1 MYAELHAISN
11 YSFLRG
17 ASHPHELVEQAAK
30 LGYSAIA
37 ITDEC
42 SFAGIVKAHEA
53 AKKHQIRLLVGAE
66 FRLAEGVF
74 VFLAK
79 NRKGYGQ
86 ISQLITSSRRR
97 AEKGAYQLQFTELL
111 DGLDECI
118 LLWKPQPLEP
128 ELDTRVQIEDQL
140 QAYQAQCLTVGLA
153 LVSAFANR
161 CYLLM
166 ERSLLAGEALKLQ
179 LWQKLAE
186 HLQIE
191 CVAAGNVR
199 MHCEQR
205 QKLQDVLTCIRYGTQ
220 LEHAGALLLAN
231 TETALKPLN
240 AIAKRYSK
248 AWIDNSLVI
257 AKQCEF
263 SLDELRYEYPS
274 EVVPSHLTASEY
286 LAQEVEKGATWRFNN
301 EVPKAV
307 KLQYVKELQLIK
319 DMQYEYFF
327 LTIYDIVQFAKSQHI
342 LHQGR
347 GSAANSVVC
356 YCLGITEVDPTKVNM
371 LFERFVSKERDEP
384 PDIDVDFEH
393 ERREEIIQYIY
404 SKYGRERAALAATV
418 ISYRFK
424 SAMGDVGKALGIDR
438 QHIEHILH
446 SVDRRDSEFDWLS
459 QLEAKGLVPKE
470 GIGQYLL
477 PLVQEILGFP
487 RHLSQHVGG
496 FIISSGPLSELVPVE
511 NAAMADRTVIQW
523 DKDDLESL
531 GLLKVDVLALG
542 MLTAIRKCFELITQT
557 HSQTQAQSNTQNQ
570 TYDNLS
576 LQNRHS
582 LDNSLEPYQTQQ
594 VKPFSMAD
602 ICWEQAEV
610 YQMLQRGDS
619 IGVFQVESR
628 AQTSML
634 PRLKPKCYYDLVV
647 QIAIVRPGPIQGD
660 MVHPYLR
667 RRDGLEQVSYP
678 SAEVEAVLSR
688 TMGVPIFQEQVI
700 QLAMVAAGFSGGEA
714 DKLRRAMASWKR
726 SGELQQFETKLLN
739 GMQSRGYST
748 EFAEQIYRQ
757 IKGFGEYGFPES
769 HSASFALLAYVSAY
783 LKYHYP
789 AAFCCALL
797 NSQPMGFYSPSQLIQ
812 DVKRHGVNVL
822 PVCVNQSQ
830 WQHTLESNEH
840 GEQQLRLGFRLVKG
854 LNQKECARLV
864 EVRPKQGFHQ
874 LEQIYQL
881 GIACHE
887 LETLASANAFVTLAG
902 HRHQVRWQLSACQQS
917 LPLFA
922 EDELNQLD
930 RVKGAQDKSH
940 QSPNSELIQDGS
952 KQRAHTIKH
961 IQVEREST
969 PKLAPPTAAE
979 SMQADYAYTGMTLG
993 EHPMAMLRARSR
1005 LARSCLHNCIT
1016 AEALE
1021 GCRSGQVVTVAG
1033 LVVGRQRPSTASGV
1047 TFITLEDETGNVNL
1061 VVWSATARSQ
1071 RQAYLVS
1078 KIMKVSGV
1086 LERQSGVTHVV
1097 AGKLEDISH
1106 ELDKLSVRSRDFH

>member
-30 LGYSAIA
+30 LGYRAIA

-42 SFAGIVKAHEA
+42 SFAGIVKAHDA
-53 AKKHQIRLLVGAE
+53 AKKHQIRLLIGSE
-66 FRLAEGVF
+66 FQLEQGVF
-74 VFLAK
+74 VLLAK
-79 NRKGYGQ
+79 NRQGYGQ
-86 ISQLITSSRRR
+86 ISRLITLARRR
-97 AEKGAYQLQFTELL
+97 AEKGAYQLQFSELL
-111 DGLDECI
+111 TGCDECI
-118 LLWKPQPLEP
+118 LLWQPRALESGS
-128 ELDTRVQIEDQL
+128 EVDCDVSAQIK
-140 QAYQAQCLTVGLA
+140 AYQTQLLTIGQQLITV
-153 LVSAFANR
+153 FAKR

-179 LWQKLAE
+179 LWQSLAE
-186 HLQIE
+186 HLQME

-199 MHCEQR
+199 MHSEAR
-205 QKLQDVLTCIRYGTQ
+205 QKLQDVLTCIRHGTQ
-220 LEHAGALLLAN
+220 LERAGALLLAN
-231 TETALKPLN
+231 AETALKPLN
-240 AIAKRYSK
+240 AIVKRYPK
-248 AWIDNSLVI
+248 AWIDNSLKI
-257 AKQCEF
+257 AKQCQF

-274 EVVPSHLTASEY
+274 EVVPRHLTASEY
-286 LAQEVEKGATWRFNN
+286 LAQEVEKGAAWRFNN
-301 EVPKAV
+301 KVPSAV
-307 KLQYVKELQLIK
+307 KLQYVKELNLIK
-319 DMQYEYFF
+319 EMQYEYFF

-371 LFERFVSKERDEP
+371 LFERFVSKERNEP

-404 SKYGRERAALAATV
+404 RKYGRDRAALAATV

-446 SVDRRDSEFDWLS
+446 SVDRRDNEYDWLS
-459 QLEAKGLVPKE
+459 QLQAKGLVPQE

-477 PLVQEILGFP
+477 PLVQQILAFP

-511 NAAMADRTVIQW
+511 NAAMPDRTVIQW

-542 MLTAIRKCFELITQT
+542 MLTAIRKCFELI
-557 HSQTQAQSNTQNQ
+557 SQSQLSQQA
-570 TYDNLS
+570 
-576 LQNRHS
+576 
-582 LDNSLEPYQTQQ
+582 
-594 VKPFSMAD
+594 FSMAD
-602 ICWEQAEV
+602 IKWEQAEV
-610 YQMLQRGDS
+610 YQMLQQGDS

-667 RRDGLEQVSYP
+667 RRDGLEKVSYP
-678 SAEVEAVLSR
+678 STEVEAVLSR

-714 DKLRRAMASWKR
+714 DQLRRAMASWKR
-726 SGELQQFETKLLN
+726 SGELQQFEAKLLS
-739 GMQSRGYST
+739 GMQSRGYSIA
-748 EFAEQIYRQ
+748 FAEQIYRQ

-812 DVKRHGVNVL
+812 DVKRHGVTVL

-830 WQHTLESNEH
+830 WQHSLESDEN
-840 GEQQLRLGFRLVKG
+840 GVQQLRLGFRLVKG

-864 EVRPKQGFHQ
+864 KLRPEHGFDK

-881 GIACHE
+881 GISRHE
-887 LETLASANAFVTLAG
+887 LEVLASANAFIHLAG
-902 HRHQVRWQLSACQQS
+902 HRHQVRWQLSACQQT

-922 EDELNQLD
+922 ETELNQLD
-930 RVKGAQDKSH
+930 KTGNAGK
-940 QSPNSELIQDGS
+940 PL
-952 KQRAHTIKH
+952 
-961 IQVEREST
+961 T
-969 PKLAPPTAAE
+969 PKLPSPTAIE
-979 SMQADYAYTGMTLG
+979 SMQADYAYTGVTLG
-993 EHPMAMLRARSR
+993 EHPMAILRKKASKP
-1005 LARSCLHNCIT
+1005 LACLHKCHT
-1016 AEALE
+1016 AEALDQ
-1021 GCRSGQVVTVAG
+1021 CRSGQIVTVAG

-1061 VVWSATARSQ
+1061 VVWSATARAQ

-1078 KIMKVSGV
+1078 NIMKVTGV

-1097 AGKLEDISH
+1097 AGKIEDISH

>member
-30 LGYSAIA
+30 LGYKAIA

-111 DGLDECI
+111 NGLDECI
-118 LLWKPQPLEP
+118 LLWQPQPLGQALES
-128 ELDTRVQIEDQL
+128 TVQVASQL
-140 QAYQAQCLTVGLA
+140 QAYQAQCLTIAQG
-153 LVSAFANR
+153 LVSAFAER

-179 LWQKLAE
+179 LWQSLADN
-186 HLQIE
+186 LQIE

-205 QKLQDVLTCIRYGTQ
+205 QKLQDVLTCIRYATQ
-220 LEHAGALLLAN
+220 LEQAGALLLAN

-240 AIAKRYSK
+240 AIAKRYPK

-257 AKQCEF
+257 ARQCDF

-274 EVVPSHLTASEY
+274 EVVPSNVTASEY
-286 LAQEVEKGATWRFNN
+286 LAVEVEKGANWRFNHKIP
-301 EVPKAV
+301 VSV
-307 KLQYVKELQLIK
+307 KLQYLKELLLIK
-319 DMQYEYFF
+319 EMQYEYFF
-327 LTIYDIVQFAKSQHI
+327 LTIYDIVQFAKSQNI

-371 LFERFVSKERDEP
+371 LFERFVSKERNEP

-542 MLTAIRKCFELITQT
+542 MLTAIRKCFQLITQSKT
-557 HSQTQAQSNTQNQ
+557 RDSANQLQQAQA
-570 TYDNLS
+570 
-576 LQNRHS
+576 
-582 LDNSLEPYQTQQ
+582 
-594 VKPFSMAD
+594 FSMAD

-610 YQMLQRGDS
+610 YQMLQQGDS

-667 RRDGLEQVSYP
+667 RRDGLEKVSYP
-678 SAEVEAVLSR
+678 STEVESVLSR

-714 DKLRRAMASWKR
+714 DQLRRAMASWKR
-726 SGELQQFETKLLN
+726 SGELQQFEAKLLN

-789 AAFCCALL
+789 AVFCCALL

-812 DVKRHGVNVL
+812 DVKRHGVKVL
-822 PVCVNQSQ
+822 PVCINQSQ
-830 WQHTLESNEH
+830 WQHSLESDEN
-840 GEQQLRLGFRLVKG
+840 GVQQLRLGFRLVKG

-864 EVRPKQGFHQ
+864 ELRPEQGFHQ

-881 GIACHE
+881 GIARHE
-887 LETLASANAFVTLAG
+887 LETLASANAFVNLAG

-922 EDELNQLD
+922 ADELEQLNKYT
-930 RVKGAQDKSH
+930 KGESKRIKADLINKH
-940 QSPNSELIQDGS
+940 Q
-952 KQRAHTIKH
+952 
-961 IQVEREST
+961 VT
-969 PKLAPPTAAE
+969 PQLAAPTTAE
-979 SMQADYAYTGMTLG
+979 SMQADYAYTGVTLG
-993 EHPMAMLRARSR
+993 EHPMAMLRAKPSSYQ
-1005 LARSCLHNCIT
+1005 SCLRHCLT
-1016 AEALE
+1016 AEQLDN
-1021 GCRSGQVVTVAG
+1021 CRSGQVVTVAG
-1033 LVVGRQRPSTASGV
+1033 LVVGRQRPGTASGV

-1061 VVWSATARSQ
+1061 VVWSATARAQ

-1078 KIMKVSGV
+1078 KIMKVSGI

-1106 ELDKLSVRSRDFH
+1106 ELDKLSIRSRDFH